1 MAKKP
6 TIFQRINSMFSGN
19 GAIVNN
25 YNVLRANPDDIIVKT
40 KDKDEYDTAVLQ
52 ARQQHLLARQW
63 KRAQYDITNRSLA
76 SLNEI
81 KLMYREAD
89 LMDLF
94 PEIGTALDIITEECN
109 YINDSGC
116 VINITSNSE
125 RVKAILQDLF
135 VNRLSVNTMLP
146 MICRC
151 MCKYGNDF
159 LLLNI
164 DDKNGITGWKELPVY
179 EIERYEN
186 GMENPYASA
195 YTQLSN
201 VNPYMQ
207 NSTKFVWVGTNEYIP
222 YQDWQI
228 AHFRLLYNS
237 IFLPYGCSFLQK
249 ARRHFRLLSMME
261 DSMLLYRLER
271 SVERRVFKINV
282 GAIDEQDVPAY
293 VQQIANEF
301 KRTPIIDPM
310 TGQIDLRKN
319 VLPVWKKTPI
329 PLLDGRTIT
338 IEELAKEYENGKI
351 NYVYSIQDNSL
362 QIVPGKVVW
371 CGKNY
376 TPTTM
381 VKITLD
387 DNSYMVM
394 APEHEIIMRDGTKKR
409 ADKVQEGESVM
420 PFYREYNP
428 NSLKRMERYEKI
440 YNPNSGKY
448 EYTHRLIAK
457 NIKKENEKYNTVHH
471 KDFNKY
477 NNCPDNLLWC
487 DFHEHHKMHSEVGKN
502 NWKDE
507 QKRQNTIKK
516 LSESTK
522 KRFQEHPMTQDVKNK
537 ISSSL
542 KKTFADPKYREFF
555 QKNGQYLVNY
565 NRSEEGRNKT
575 IECNKKRQS
584 YLAMQPYNHSE
595 LHKQHDEIR
604 RRNKI
609 DFWKNGNIE
618 QAKRRMT
625 VIFDDYMWNKIREAI
640 LHKIIYNRCSML
652 EYINTYLIEHLLE
665 INTNKRL
672 HKLGKISREVLETR
686 IHEIGF
692 NTITEYIDSI
702 KKNHKIKS
710 IEYINGDDVY
720 CMTVVGLNRE
730 EDRHNFALRTFTEND
745 EWNDSGCFVSNCN
758 TEDFFI
764 PVRSDDAPN
773 PIETLPAAQN
783 LNAIDDIKFIQN
795 KVFTALRVPK
805 SFLNFEEAQGDGK
818 NLSLLDVRFSKT
830 VNRIQQALIMELNKV
845 AIVHLILLGLTD
857 ELTNFT
863 ITMNNPSS
871 QAEMLEIENLAKKI
885 TTAKDAI
892 TDGGNGI
899 PLMSVTRA
907 WKTILKWSDKEIAD
921 NLEELRLENA
931 LAGELKKTFQI
942 IKRTGIFDPV
952 DNVYGEAGAE
962 YSDTPEEGADDGGVM
977 GGGGSSAGAAIGGGD
992 VDFGEEDMGGEEMDN
1007 GQEGEMDIENA
1018 ANEDGGGIEGGQPE
1032 QANENLGS
1040 RYMKKLLTE
1049 TLQKQKKI
1057 SLDLQRREKHY
1068 AELLKKKINE
1078 EKIEKE
1084 KKDNVERIPL
1094 LNKNFL
1100 INEEL
1105 DSLQKQLN
1113 EFTKKKD

>member
-25 YNVLRANPDDIIVKT
+25 YNVQRANPDDIIVKT
-40 KDKDEYDTAVLQ
+40 KDKDEYDTAALQ

-116 VINITSNSE
+116 VVNITSNSE

-135 VNRLSVNTMLP
+135 VNRLSVDTMLP

-164 DDKNGITGWKELPVY
+164 DDKNGVTGWKELPVY

-261 DSMLLYRLER
+261 DSMLVYRLER

-301 KRTPIIDPM
+301 KRTPIIDPL

-319 VLPVWKKTPI
+319 I
-329 PLLDGRTIT
+329 
-338 IEELAKEYENGKI
+338 LA
-351 NYVYSIQDNSL
+351 
-362 QIVPGKVVW
+362 
-371 CGKNY
+371 
-376 TPTTM
+376 
-381 VKITLD
+381 
-387 DNSYMVM
+387 
-394 APEHEIIMRDGTKKR
+394 
-409 ADKVQEGESVM
+409 
-420 PFYREYNP
+420 
-428 NSLKRMERYEKI
+428 
-440 YNPNSGKY
+440 
-448 EYTHRLIAK
+448 
-457 NIKKENEKYNTVHH
+457 
-471 KDFNKY
+471 
-477 NNCPDNLLWC
+477 
-487 DFHEHHKMHSEVGKN
+487 
-502 NWKDE
+502 
-507 QKRQNTIKK
+507 
-516 LSESTK
+516 
-522 KRFQEHPMTQDVKNK
+522 
-537 ISSSL
+537 
-542 KKTFADPKYREFF
+542 
-555 QKNGQYLVNY
+555 
-565 NRSEEGRNKT
+565 
-575 IECNKKRQS
+575 
-584 YLAMQPYNHSE
+584 
-595 LHKQHDEIR
+595 
-604 RRNKI
+604 
-609 DFWKNGNIE
+609 
-618 QAKRRMT
+618 
-625 VIFDDYMWNKIREAI
+625 
-640 LHKIIYNRCSML
+640 
-652 EYINTYLIEHLLE
+652 
-665 INTNKRL
+665 
-672 HKLGKISREVLETR
+672 
-686 IHEIGF
+686 
-692 NTITEYIDSI
+692 
-702 KKNHKIKS
+702 
-710 IEYINGDDVY
+710 
-720 CMTVVGLNRE
+720 
-730 EDRHNFALRTFTEND
+730 
-745 EWNDSGCFVSNCN
+745 N

-962 YSDTPEEGADDGGVM
+962 YSDTPEEGADDGSVM

-992 VDFGEEDMGGEEMDN
+992 VDFDDEDMGSEEMGN

-1018 ANEDGGGIEGGQPE
+1018 ANEDNGGIEGGQPE

-1040 RYMKKLLTE
+1040 RYMKKLLAE

-1078 EKIEKE
+1078 ERIEKE

>member
-25 YNVLRANPDDIIVKT
+25 YNVQRANPDDIIVKT
-40 KDKDEYDTAVLQ
+40 KDKDEYDKAALQ

-81 KLMYREAD
+81 KLCYREAD

-94 PEIGTALDIITEECN
+94 PEIGTALDIVTEECN
-109 YINDSGC
+109 YIGDSGC
-116 VINITSNSE
+116 VINITSGSE

-135 VNRLSVNTMLP
+135 VNRLSINVMLP

-164 DDKNGITGWKELPVY
+164 DDKNGVTGWKELPVY

-261 DSMLLYRLER
+261 DSMLVYRLER

-301 KRTPIIDPM
+301 KRTPIIDPL

-319 VLPVWKKTPI
+319 I
-329 PLLDGRTIT
+329 
-338 IEELAKEYENGKI
+338 LA
-351 NYVYSIQDNSL
+351 
-362 QIVPGKVVW
+362 
-371 CGKNY
+371 
-376 TPTTM
+376 
-381 VKITLD
+381 
-387 DNSYMVM
+387 
-394 APEHEIIMRDGTKKR
+394 
-409 ADKVQEGESVM
+409 
-420 PFYREYNP
+420 
-428 NSLKRMERYEKI
+428 
-440 YNPNSGKY
+440 
-448 EYTHRLIAK
+448 
-457 NIKKENEKYNTVHH
+457 
-471 KDFNKY
+471 
-477 NNCPDNLLWC
+477 
-487 DFHEHHKMHSEVGKN
+487 
-502 NWKDE
+502 
-507 QKRQNTIKK
+507 
-516 LSESTK
+516 
-522 KRFQEHPMTQDVKNK
+522 
-537 ISSSL
+537 
-542 KKTFADPKYREFF
+542 
-555 QKNGQYLVNY
+555 
-565 NRSEEGRNKT
+565 
-575 IECNKKRQS
+575 
-584 YLAMQPYNHSE
+584 
-595 LHKQHDEIR
+595 
-604 RRNKI
+604 
-609 DFWKNGNIE
+609 
-618 QAKRRMT
+618 
-625 VIFDDYMWNKIREAI
+625 
-640 LHKIIYNRCSML
+640 
-652 EYINTYLIEHLLE
+652 
-665 INTNKRL
+665 
-672 HKLGKISREVLETR
+672 
-686 IHEIGF
+686 
-692 NTITEYIDSI
+692 
-702 KKNHKIKS
+702 
-710 IEYINGDDVY
+710 
-720 CMTVVGLNRE
+720 
-730 EDRHNFALRTFTEND
+730 
-745 EWNDSGCFVSNCN
+745 N

-962 YSDTPEEGADDGGVM
+962 YSDTPEEGADDGSVM
-977 GGGGSSAGAAIGGGD
+977 GGGSSSAGAAIGGGD
-992 VDFGEEDMGGEEMDN
+992 VDFGEEDMGGEEIDN

-1018 ANEDGGGIEGGQPE
+1018 ANEDNGDIEGGQPE

-1049 TLQKQKKI
+1049 TLRKQKKI
-1057 SLDLQRREKHY
+1057 SLDLQKREKHY

-1078 EKIEKE
+1078 ERIEKE

>member
-1 MAKKP
+1 
-6 TIFQRINSMFSGN
+6 
-19 GAIVNN
+19 
-25 YNVLRANPDDIIVKT
+25 
-40 KDKDEYDTAVLQ
+40 
-52 ARQQHLLARQW
+52 
-63 KRAQYDITNRSLA
+63 
-76 SLNEI
+76 
-81 KLMYREAD
+81 
-89 LMDLF
+89 
-94 PEIGTALDIITEECN
+94 
-109 YINDSGC
+109 
-116 VINITSNSE
+116 
-125 RVKAILQDLF
+125 
-135 VNRLSVNTMLP
+135 
-146 MICRC
+146 
-151 MCKYGNDF
+151 
-159 LLLNI
+159 
-164 DDKNGITGWKELPVY
+164 
-179 EIERYEN
+179 
-186 GMENPYASA
+186 
-195 YTQLSN
+195 
-201 VNPYMQ
+201 
-207 NSTKFVWVGTNEYIP
+207 
-222 YQDWQI
+222 
-228 AHFRLLYNS
+228 
-237 IFLPYGCSFLQK
+237 
-249 ARRHFRLLSMME
+249 
-261 DSMLLYRLER
+261 
-271 SVERRVFKINV
+271 
-282 GAIDEQDVPAY
+282 
-293 VQQIANEF
+293 
-301 KRTPIIDPM
+301 
-310 TGQIDLRKN
+310 
-319 VLPVWKKTPI
+319 
-329 PLLDGRTIT
+329 
-338 IEELAKEYENGKI
+338 
-351 NYVYSIQDNSL
+351 
-362 QIVPGKVVW
+362 
-371 CGKNY
+371 
-376 TPTTM
+376 
-381 VKITLD
+381 
-387 DNSYMVM
+387 
-394 APEHEIIMRDGTKKR
+394 
-409 ADKVQEGESVM
+409 
-420 PFYREYNP
+420 
-428 NSLKRMERYEKI
+428 
-440 YNPNSGKY
+440 
-448 EYTHRLIAK
+448 
-457 NIKKENEKYNTVHH
+457 
-471 KDFNKY
+471 
-477 NNCPDNLLWC
+477 
-487 DFHEHHKMHSEVGKN
+487 MHSEVGKN

-565 NRSEEGRNKT
+565 NRSEEGRIKT

-962 YSDTPEEGADDGGVM
+962 YSDTPEEGADDGSVI
-977 GGGGSSAGAAIGGGD
+977 GGGSSSTGAIGGGD
-992 VDFGEEDMGGEEMDN
+992 VDFGEEDMGGEEIDN

-1018 ANEDGGGIEGGQPE
+1018 ANEDNGSIEGGQPE

-1049 TLQKQKKI
+1049 TLRKQKKI
-1057 SLDLQRREKHY
+1057 SLDLQKREKHY

-1078 EKIEKE
+1078 ERIEKE

>member
-25 YNVLRANPDDIIVKT
+25 YNVQRANPDDIIVKT
-40 KDKDEYDTAVLQ
+40 KDKDEYDKAALQ

-81 KLMYREAD
+81 KLCYREAD

-94 PEIGTALDIITEECN
+94 PEIGTALDIVTEECN
-109 YINDSGC
+109 YIGDSGC
-116 VINITSNSE
+116 VINITSGSE

-135 VNRLSVNTMLP
+135 VNRLSINVMLP

-164 DDKNGITGWKELPVY
+164 DDKNGVTGWKELPVY

-261 DSMLLYRLER
+261 DSMLVYRLER

-301 KRTPIIDPM
+301 KRTPIIDPL

-319 VLPVWKKTPI
+319 I
-329 PLLDGRTIT
+329 
-338 IEELAKEYENGKI
+338 LA
-351 NYVYSIQDNSL
+351 
-362 QIVPGKVVW
+362 
-371 CGKNY
+371 
-376 TPTTM
+376 
-381 VKITLD
+381 
-387 DNSYMVM
+387 
-394 APEHEIIMRDGTKKR
+394 
-409 ADKVQEGESVM
+409 
-420 PFYREYNP
+420 
-428 NSLKRMERYEKI
+428 
-440 YNPNSGKY
+440 
-448 EYTHRLIAK
+448 
-457 NIKKENEKYNTVHH
+457 
-471 KDFNKY
+471 
-477 NNCPDNLLWC
+477 
-487 DFHEHHKMHSEVGKN
+487 
-502 NWKDE
+502 
-507 QKRQNTIKK
+507 
-516 LSESTK
+516 
-522 KRFQEHPMTQDVKNK
+522 
-537 ISSSL
+537 
-542 KKTFADPKYREFF
+542 
-555 QKNGQYLVNY
+555 
-565 NRSEEGRNKT
+565 
-575 IECNKKRQS
+575 
-584 YLAMQPYNHSE
+584 
-595 LHKQHDEIR
+595 
-604 RRNKI
+604 
-609 DFWKNGNIE
+609 
-618 QAKRRMT
+618 
-625 VIFDDYMWNKIREAI
+625 
-640 LHKIIYNRCSML
+640 
-652 EYINTYLIEHLLE
+652 
-665 INTNKRL
+665 
-672 HKLGKISREVLETR
+672 
-686 IHEIGF
+686 
-692 NTITEYIDSI
+692 
-702 KKNHKIKS
+702 
-710 IEYINGDDVY
+710 
-720 CMTVVGLNRE
+720 
-730 EDRHNFALRTFTEND
+730 
-745 EWNDSGCFVSNCN
+745 N

-871 QAEMLEIENLAKKI
+871 QAEMLEIENIAKKI

-962 YSDTPEEGADDGGVM
+962 YSDTPEEGADDGSVI
-977 GGGGSSAGAAIGGGD
+977 GGGSSSTGAIGGGD
-992 VDFGEEDMGGEEMDN
+992 VDFGEEDMGGEEIDN

-1018 ANEDGGGIEGGQPE
+1018 ANEDNGSIEGGQPE

-1049 TLQKQKKI
+1049 TLRKQKKI
-1057 SLDLQRREKHY
+1057 SLDLQKREKHY

-1078 EKIEKE
+1078 ERIEKE

>member
-25 YNVLRANPDDIIVKT
+25 YNVQRANPDDIIVKT
-40 KDKDEYDTAVLQ
+40 KDKDEYDKAALQ

-94 PEIGTALDIITEECN
+94 PEIGTALDIVTEECN
-109 YINDSGC
+109 YIGDSGC
-116 VINITSNSE
+116 VINITSGSE

-135 VNRLSVNTMLP
+135 VNRLSINVMLP

-164 DDKNGITGWKELPVY
+164 DDKNGVTGWKELPVY

-261 DSMLLYRLER
+261 DSMLVYRLER

-301 KRTPIIDPM
+301 KRTPIIDPL

-319 VLPVWKKTPI
+319 I
-329 PLLDGRTIT
+329 
-338 IEELAKEYENGKI
+338 LA
-351 NYVYSIQDNSL
+351 
-362 QIVPGKVVW
+362 
-371 CGKNY
+371 
-376 TPTTM
+376 
-381 VKITLD
+381 
-387 DNSYMVM
+387 
-394 APEHEIIMRDGTKKR
+394 
-409 ADKVQEGESVM
+409 
-420 PFYREYNP
+420 
-428 NSLKRMERYEKI
+428 
-440 YNPNSGKY
+440 
-448 EYTHRLIAK
+448 
-457 NIKKENEKYNTVHH
+457 
-471 KDFNKY
+471 
-477 NNCPDNLLWC
+477 
-487 DFHEHHKMHSEVGKN
+487 
-502 NWKDE
+502 
-507 QKRQNTIKK
+507 
-516 LSESTK
+516 
-522 KRFQEHPMTQDVKNK
+522 
-537 ISSSL
+537 
-542 KKTFADPKYREFF
+542 
-555 QKNGQYLVNY
+555 
-565 NRSEEGRNKT
+565 
-575 IECNKKRQS
+575 
-584 YLAMQPYNHSE
+584 
-595 LHKQHDEIR
+595 
-604 RRNKI
+604 
-609 DFWKNGNIE
+609 
-618 QAKRRMT
+618 
-625 VIFDDYMWNKIREAI
+625 
-640 LHKIIYNRCSML
+640 
-652 EYINTYLIEHLLE
+652 
-665 INTNKRL
+665 
-672 HKLGKISREVLETR
+672 
-686 IHEIGF
+686 
-692 NTITEYIDSI
+692 
-702 KKNHKIKS
+702 
-710 IEYINGDDVY
+710 
-720 CMTVVGLNRE
+720 
-730 EDRHNFALRTFTEND
+730 
-745 EWNDSGCFVSNCN
+745 N

-962 YSDTPEEGADDGGVM
+962 YSDTPEEGADDGSVM
-977 GGGGSSAGAAIGGGD
+977 GGGSSSAGAAIGGGD
-992 VDFGEEDMGGEEMDN
+992 VDFGEEDMGGEEIDN

-1018 ANEDGGGIEGGQPE
+1018 ANEDNGSIEGGQPE

-1049 TLQKQKKI
+1049 TLRKQKKI
-1057 SLDLQRREKHY
+1057 SLDLQKREKHY

-1078 EKIEKE
+1078 ERIEKE

>member
-25 YNVLRANPDDIIVKT
+25 YNVQKTNPDDIIVKT
-40 KDKDEYDTAVLQ
+40 KDKDEYDMAALQ

-81 KLMYREAD
+81 KLCYREAD

-94 PEIGTALDIITEECN
+94 PEIGTALDIVTEECN
-109 YINDSGC
+109 YIGDSGC
-116 VINITSNSE
+116 VINITSGSE

-135 VNRLSVNTMLP
+135 VNRLSINVMLP

-164 DDKNGITGWKELPVY
+164 DDKNGVTGWKELPVY

-261 DSMLLYRLER
+261 DSMLVYRLER

-301 KRTPIIDPM
+301 KRTPIIDPL

-319 VLPVWKKTPI
+319 I
-329 PLLDGRTIT
+329 
-338 IEELAKEYENGKI
+338 LA
-351 NYVYSIQDNSL
+351 
-362 QIVPGKVVW
+362 
-371 CGKNY
+371 
-376 TPTTM
+376 
-381 VKITLD
+381 
-387 DNSYMVM
+387 
-394 APEHEIIMRDGTKKR
+394 
-409 ADKVQEGESVM
+409 
-420 PFYREYNP
+420 
-428 NSLKRMERYEKI
+428 
-440 YNPNSGKY
+440 
-448 EYTHRLIAK
+448 
-457 NIKKENEKYNTVHH
+457 
-471 KDFNKY
+471 
-477 NNCPDNLLWC
+477 
-487 DFHEHHKMHSEVGKN
+487 
-502 NWKDE
+502 
-507 QKRQNTIKK
+507 
-516 LSESTK
+516 
-522 KRFQEHPMTQDVKNK
+522 
-537 ISSSL
+537 
-542 KKTFADPKYREFF
+542 
-555 QKNGQYLVNY
+555 
-565 NRSEEGRNKT
+565 
-575 IECNKKRQS
+575 
-584 YLAMQPYNHSE
+584 
-595 LHKQHDEIR
+595 
-604 RRNKI
+604 
-609 DFWKNGNIE
+609 
-618 QAKRRMT
+618 
-625 VIFDDYMWNKIREAI
+625 
-640 LHKIIYNRCSML
+640 
-652 EYINTYLIEHLLE
+652 
-665 INTNKRL
+665 
-672 HKLGKISREVLETR
+672 
-686 IHEIGF
+686 
-692 NTITEYIDSI
+692 
-702 KKNHKIKS
+702 
-710 IEYINGDDVY
+710 
-720 CMTVVGLNRE
+720 
-730 EDRHNFALRTFTEND
+730 
-745 EWNDSGCFVSNCN
+745 N

-942 IKRTGIFDPV
+942 IKRTGIFDQV

-962 YSDTPEEGADDGGVM
+962 YSDTPEEGTDDGSVM

-1018 ANEDGGGIEGGQPE
+1018 ANEDNGGIEGGQPE

-1049 TLQKQKKI
+1049 TLRKQKKI
-1057 SLDLQRREKHY
+1057 SLDLQKREKHY

-1078 EKIEKE
+1078 ERIEKE
-1084 KKDNVERIPL
+1084 KKDNIERIPL

>member
-25 YNVLRANPDDIIVKT
+25 YNVQKTNPDDIIVKT
-40 KDKDEYDTAVLQ
+40 KDKDEYDMAALQ

-81 KLMYREAD
+81 KLCYREAD

-94 PEIGTALDIITEECN
+94 PEIGTALDIVTEECN
-109 YINDSGC
+109 YIGDSGC
-116 VINITSNSE
+116 VINITSGSE

-135 VNRLSVNTMLP
+135 VNRLSINVMLP

-164 DDKNGITGWKELPVY
+164 DDKNGVTGWKELPVY

-261 DSMLLYRLER
+261 DSMLVYRLER

-301 KRTPIIDPM
+301 KRTPIIDPL

-319 VLPVWKKTPI
+319 I
-329 PLLDGRTIT
+329 
-338 IEELAKEYENGKI
+338 LA
-351 NYVYSIQDNSL
+351 
-362 QIVPGKVVW
+362 
-371 CGKNY
+371 
-376 TPTTM
+376 
-381 VKITLD
+381 
-387 DNSYMVM
+387 
-394 APEHEIIMRDGTKKR
+394 
-409 ADKVQEGESVM
+409 
-420 PFYREYNP
+420 
-428 NSLKRMERYEKI
+428 
-440 YNPNSGKY
+440 
-448 EYTHRLIAK
+448 
-457 NIKKENEKYNTVHH
+457 
-471 KDFNKY
+471 
-477 NNCPDNLLWC
+477 
-487 DFHEHHKMHSEVGKN
+487 
-502 NWKDE
+502 
-507 QKRQNTIKK
+507 
-516 LSESTK
+516 
-522 KRFQEHPMTQDVKNK
+522 
-537 ISSSL
+537 
-542 KKTFADPKYREFF
+542 
-555 QKNGQYLVNY
+555 
-565 NRSEEGRNKT
+565 
-575 IECNKKRQS
+575 
-584 YLAMQPYNHSE
+584 
-595 LHKQHDEIR
+595 
-604 RRNKI
+604 
-609 DFWKNGNIE
+609 
-618 QAKRRMT
+618 
-625 VIFDDYMWNKIREAI
+625 
-640 LHKIIYNRCSML
+640 
-652 EYINTYLIEHLLE
+652 
-665 INTNKRL
+665 
-672 HKLGKISREVLETR
+672 
-686 IHEIGF
+686 
-692 NTITEYIDSI
+692 
-702 KKNHKIKS
+702 
-710 IEYINGDDVY
+710 
-720 CMTVVGLNRE
+720 
-730 EDRHNFALRTFTEND
+730 
-745 EWNDSGCFVSNCN
+745 N

-962 YSDTPEEGADDGGVM
+962 YSDTPEEGADDGSVM

-992 VDFGEEDMGGEEMDN
+992 VDFGEEDIGGEEMDN

-1018 ANEDGGGIEGGQPE
+1018 ADEDNGGMEGEQPE

-1049 TLQKQKKI
+1049 ALQKQKKI

-1078 EKIEKE
+1078 ERIEKE
-1084 KKDNVERIPL
+1084 KKENVEIIPL

>member
-25 YNVLRANPDDIIVKT
+25 YNVQRANPDDIIVKT
-40 KDKDEYDTAVLQ
+40 KDKDEYDKAALQ

-81 KLMYREAD
+81 KLCYREAD

-94 PEIGTALDIITEECN
+94 PEIGTALDIVTEECN
-109 YINDSGC
+109 YIGDSGC
-116 VINITSNSE
+116 VINITSGSE

-135 VNRLSVNTMLP
+135 VNRLSINVMLP

-164 DDKNGITGWKELPVY
+164 DDKNGVTGWKELPVY

-261 DSMLLYRLER
+261 DSMLVYRLER

-301 KRTPIIDPM
+301 KRTPIIDPL

-319 VLPVWKKTPI
+319 I
-329 PLLDGRTIT
+329 
-338 IEELAKEYENGKI
+338 LA
-351 NYVYSIQDNSL
+351 
-362 QIVPGKVVW
+362 
-371 CGKNY
+371 
-376 TPTTM
+376 
-381 VKITLD
+381 
-387 DNSYMVM
+387 
-394 APEHEIIMRDGTKKR
+394 
-409 ADKVQEGESVM
+409 
-420 PFYREYNP
+420 
-428 NSLKRMERYEKI
+428 
-440 YNPNSGKY
+440 
-448 EYTHRLIAK
+448 
-457 NIKKENEKYNTVHH
+457 
-471 KDFNKY
+471 
-477 NNCPDNLLWC
+477 
-487 DFHEHHKMHSEVGKN
+487 
-502 NWKDE
+502 
-507 QKRQNTIKK
+507 
-516 LSESTK
+516 
-522 KRFQEHPMTQDVKNK
+522 
-537 ISSSL
+537 
-542 KKTFADPKYREFF
+542 
-555 QKNGQYLVNY
+555 
-565 NRSEEGRNKT
+565 
-575 IECNKKRQS
+575 
-584 YLAMQPYNHSE
+584 
-595 LHKQHDEIR
+595 
-604 RRNKI
+604 
-609 DFWKNGNIE
+609 
-618 QAKRRMT
+618 
-625 VIFDDYMWNKIREAI
+625 
-640 LHKIIYNRCSML
+640 
-652 EYINTYLIEHLLE
+652 
-665 INTNKRL
+665 
-672 HKLGKISREVLETR
+672 
-686 IHEIGF
+686 
-692 NTITEYIDSI
+692 
-702 KKNHKIKS
+702 
-710 IEYINGDDVY
+710 
-720 CMTVVGLNRE
+720 
-730 EDRHNFALRTFTEND
+730 
-745 EWNDSGCFVSNCN
+745 N

-962 YSDTPEEGADDGGVM
+962 YSDTPEEGADDGSVM
-977 GGGGSSAGAAIGGGD
+977 GGGSSSAGAAIGGGD
-992 VDFGEEDMGGEEMDN
+992 VDFGEEDIGGEEMDN

-1018 ANEDGGGIEGGQPE
+1018 ANEDNGGVEGQQPE

-1049 TLQKQKKI
+1049 TLRKQKKI

-1068 AELLKKKINE
+1068 TELLKKKINE
-1078 EKIEKE
+1078 ERIEKE

>member
-25 YNVLRANPDDIIVKT
+25 YNVQRANPDDIIVKT
-40 KDKDEYDTAVLQ
+40 KDKDEYDTAALQ

-81 KLMYREAD
+81 KLCYREAD

-94 PEIGTALDIITEECN
+94 PEIGTALDIVTEECN
-109 YINDSGC
+109 YIGDSGC
-116 VINITSNSE
+116 VINITSGSE

-135 VNRLSVNTMLP
+135 VNRLSINVMLP

-164 DDKNGITGWKELPVY
+164 DDKNGVTGWKELPVY

-261 DSMLLYRLER
+261 DSMLVYRLER

-301 KRTPIIDPM
+301 KRTPIIDPL

-319 VLPVWKKTPI
+319 I
-329 PLLDGRTIT
+329 
-338 IEELAKEYENGKI
+338 LA
-351 NYVYSIQDNSL
+351 
-362 QIVPGKVVW
+362 
-371 CGKNY
+371 
-376 TPTTM
+376 
-381 VKITLD
+381 
-387 DNSYMVM
+387 
-394 APEHEIIMRDGTKKR
+394 
-409 ADKVQEGESVM
+409 
-420 PFYREYNP
+420 
-428 NSLKRMERYEKI
+428 
-440 YNPNSGKY
+440 
-448 EYTHRLIAK
+448 
-457 NIKKENEKYNTVHH
+457 
-471 KDFNKY
+471 
-477 NNCPDNLLWC
+477 
-487 DFHEHHKMHSEVGKN
+487 
-502 NWKDE
+502 
-507 QKRQNTIKK
+507 
-516 LSESTK
+516 
-522 KRFQEHPMTQDVKNK
+522 
-537 ISSSL
+537 
-542 KKTFADPKYREFF
+542 
-555 QKNGQYLVNY
+555 
-565 NRSEEGRNKT
+565 
-575 IECNKKRQS
+575 
-584 YLAMQPYNHSE
+584 
-595 LHKQHDEIR
+595 
-604 RRNKI
+604 
-609 DFWKNGNIE
+609 
-618 QAKRRMT
+618 
-625 VIFDDYMWNKIREAI
+625 
-640 LHKIIYNRCSML
+640 
-652 EYINTYLIEHLLE
+652 
-665 INTNKRL
+665 
-672 HKLGKISREVLETR
+672 
-686 IHEIGF
+686 
-692 NTITEYIDSI
+692 
-702 KKNHKIKS
+702 
-710 IEYINGDDVY
+710 
-720 CMTVVGLNRE
+720 
-730 EDRHNFALRTFTEND
+730 
-745 EWNDSGCFVSNCN
+745 N

-962 YSDTPEEGADDGGVM
+962 YSDTPEEGADDGSVM
-977 GGGGSSAGAAIGGGD
+977 GGGSSSAGAAIGSGD
-992 VDFGEEDMGGEEMDN
+992 VDFGEEDMGGEEIDN

-1018 ANEDGGGIEGGQPE
+1018 ANEDNGGIEGGQPE

-1049 TLQKQKKI
+1049 TLRKQKKI

-1068 AELLKKKINE
+1068 TELLKKKINE
-1078 EKIEKE
+1078 ERIEKE

>member
-25 YNVLRANPDDIIVKT
+25 YNVQRANPDDIIVKT
-40 KDKDEYDTAVLQ
+40 KDKDEYDTAALQ

-94 PEIGTALDIITEECN
+94 PEIGTALDIVTEECN
-109 YINDSGC
+109 YIGDSGC
-116 VINITSNSE
+116 VINITSGSE

-135 VNRLSVNTMLP
+135 VNRLSINVMLP

-164 DDKNGITGWKELPVY
+164 DDKNGVTGWKELPVY

-261 DSMLLYRLER
+261 DSMLVYRLER

-319 VLPVWKKTPI
+319 I
-329 PLLDGRTIT
+329 
-338 IEELAKEYENGKI
+338 LA
-351 NYVYSIQDNSL
+351 
-362 QIVPGKVVW
+362 
-371 CGKNY
+371 
-376 TPTTM
+376 
-381 VKITLD
+381 
-387 DNSYMVM
+387 
-394 APEHEIIMRDGTKKR
+394 
-409 ADKVQEGESVM
+409 
-420 PFYREYNP
+420 
-428 NSLKRMERYEKI
+428 
-440 YNPNSGKY
+440 
-448 EYTHRLIAK
+448 
-457 NIKKENEKYNTVHH
+457 
-471 KDFNKY
+471 
-477 NNCPDNLLWC
+477 
-487 DFHEHHKMHSEVGKN
+487 
-502 NWKDE
+502 
-507 QKRQNTIKK
+507 
-516 LSESTK
+516 
-522 KRFQEHPMTQDVKNK
+522 
-537 ISSSL
+537 
-542 KKTFADPKYREFF
+542 
-555 QKNGQYLVNY
+555 
-565 NRSEEGRNKT
+565 
-575 IECNKKRQS
+575 
-584 YLAMQPYNHSE
+584 
-595 LHKQHDEIR
+595 
-604 RRNKI
+604 
-609 DFWKNGNIE
+609 
-618 QAKRRMT
+618 
-625 VIFDDYMWNKIREAI
+625 
-640 LHKIIYNRCSML
+640 
-652 EYINTYLIEHLLE
+652 
-665 INTNKRL
+665 
-672 HKLGKISREVLETR
+672 
-686 IHEIGF
+686 
-692 NTITEYIDSI
+692 
-702 KKNHKIKS
+702 
-710 IEYINGDDVY
+710 
-720 CMTVVGLNRE
+720 
-730 EDRHNFALRTFTEND
+730 
-745 EWNDSGCFVSNCN
+745 N

-962 YSDTPEEGADDGGVM
+962 YSDTPEEGADDGSVM
-977 GGGGSSAGAAIGGGD
+977 GGGSSSAGAAIGGGD
-992 VDFGEEDMGGEEMDN
+992 VDFGEEDMGGEEIDN

-1018 ANEDGGGIEGGQPE
+1018 ANEDNGGIEGGQPE

-1049 TLQKQKKI
+1049 TLRKQKKI
-1057 SLDLQRREKHY
+1057 SLDLQKREKHY

-1078 EKIEKE
+1078 ERIEKE
-1084 KKDNVERIPL
+1084 KKDNIERIPL

>member
-19 GAIVNN
+19 GAIANN
-25 YNVLRANPDDIIVKT
+25 YNVQRANPDDIIVKT
-40 KDKDEYDTAVLQ
+40 KDKDEYDTAALQ

-94 PEIGTALDIITEECN
+94 PEIGTALDIVTEECN
-109 YINDSGC
+109 YIGDSGC
-116 VINITSNSE
+116 VINITSGSE

-135 VNRLSVNTMLP
+135 VNRLSINVMLP

-164 DDKNGITGWKELPVY
+164 DDKNGVTGWKELPVY

-261 DSMLLYRLER
+261 DSMLVYRLER

-319 VLPVWKKTPI
+319 I
-329 PLLDGRTIT
+329 
-338 IEELAKEYENGKI
+338 LA
-351 NYVYSIQDNSL
+351 
-362 QIVPGKVVW
+362 
-371 CGKNY
+371 
-376 TPTTM
+376 
-381 VKITLD
+381 
-387 DNSYMVM
+387 
-394 APEHEIIMRDGTKKR
+394 
-409 ADKVQEGESVM
+409 
-420 PFYREYNP
+420 
-428 NSLKRMERYEKI
+428 
-440 YNPNSGKY
+440 
-448 EYTHRLIAK
+448 
-457 NIKKENEKYNTVHH
+457 
-471 KDFNKY
+471 
-477 NNCPDNLLWC
+477 
-487 DFHEHHKMHSEVGKN
+487 
-502 NWKDE
+502 
-507 QKRQNTIKK
+507 
-516 LSESTK
+516 
-522 KRFQEHPMTQDVKNK
+522 
-537 ISSSL
+537 
-542 KKTFADPKYREFF
+542 
-555 QKNGQYLVNY
+555 
-565 NRSEEGRNKT
+565 
-575 IECNKKRQS
+575 
-584 YLAMQPYNHSE
+584 
-595 LHKQHDEIR
+595 
-604 RRNKI
+604 
-609 DFWKNGNIE
+609 
-618 QAKRRMT
+618 
-625 VIFDDYMWNKIREAI
+625 
-640 LHKIIYNRCSML
+640 
-652 EYINTYLIEHLLE
+652 
-665 INTNKRL
+665 
-672 HKLGKISREVLETR
+672 
-686 IHEIGF
+686 
-692 NTITEYIDSI
+692 
-702 KKNHKIKS
+702 
-710 IEYINGDDVY
+710 
-720 CMTVVGLNRE
+720 
-730 EDRHNFALRTFTEND
+730 
-745 EWNDSGCFVSNCN
+745 N

-764 PVRSDDAPN
+764 PVRSADDPN

-818 NLSLLDVRFSKT
+818 NLSLMDVRFSKT

-863 ITMNNPSS
+863 ITMNNSSS

-1007 GQEGEMDIENA
+1007 GQEGEMNIENA
-1018 ANEDGGGIEGGQPE
+1018 ANEDNGGIEGGQPE

-1049 TLQKQKKI
+1049 TLRKQKKI

-1068 AELLKKKINE
+1068 TELLKKKINE
-1078 EKIEKE
+1078 ERIEKE
-1084 KKDNVERIPL
+1084 KKGNVERIPL

-1105 DSLQKQLN
+1105 DTLQKQLN

>member
-25 YNVLRANPDDIIVKT
+25 YNVQKTNPDDIIVET
-40 KDKDEYDTAVLQ
+40 KDKDEYDMAALQ

-81 KLMYREAD
+81 KLCYREAD

-94 PEIGTALDIITEECN
+94 PEIGTALDIVTEECN
-109 YINDSGC
+109 YIGDSGC
-116 VINITSNSE
+116 VINITSGSE

-135 VNRLSVNTMLP
+135 VNRLSINVMLP

-164 DDKNGITGWKELPVY
+164 DDKNGVTGWKELPVY

-261 DSMLLYRLER
+261 DSMLVYRLER

-301 KRTPIIDPM
+301 KRTPIIDPL

-319 VLPVWKKTPI
+319 I
-329 PLLDGRTIT
+329 
-338 IEELAKEYENGKI
+338 LA
-351 NYVYSIQDNSL
+351 
-362 QIVPGKVVW
+362 
-371 CGKNY
+371 
-376 TPTTM
+376 
-381 VKITLD
+381 
-387 DNSYMVM
+387 
-394 APEHEIIMRDGTKKR
+394 
-409 ADKVQEGESVM
+409 
-420 PFYREYNP
+420 
-428 NSLKRMERYEKI
+428 
-440 YNPNSGKY
+440 
-448 EYTHRLIAK
+448 
-457 NIKKENEKYNTVHH
+457 
-471 KDFNKY
+471 
-477 NNCPDNLLWC
+477 
-487 DFHEHHKMHSEVGKN
+487 
-502 NWKDE
+502 
-507 QKRQNTIKK
+507 
-516 LSESTK
+516 
-522 KRFQEHPMTQDVKNK
+522 
-537 ISSSL
+537 
-542 KKTFADPKYREFF
+542 
-555 QKNGQYLVNY
+555 
-565 NRSEEGRNKT
+565 
-575 IECNKKRQS
+575 
-584 YLAMQPYNHSE
+584 
-595 LHKQHDEIR
+595 
-604 RRNKI
+604 
-609 DFWKNGNIE
+609 
-618 QAKRRMT
+618 
-625 VIFDDYMWNKIREAI
+625 
-640 LHKIIYNRCSML
+640 
-652 EYINTYLIEHLLE
+652 
-665 INTNKRL
+665 
-672 HKLGKISREVLETR
+672 
-686 IHEIGF
+686 
-692 NTITEYIDSI
+692 
-702 KKNHKIKS
+702 
-710 IEYINGDDVY
+710 
-720 CMTVVGLNRE
+720 
-730 EDRHNFALRTFTEND
+730 
-745 EWNDSGCFVSNCN
+745 N

-962 YSDTPEEGADDGGVM
+962 YSDTPEEGADDGSVM

-992 VDFGEEDMGGEEMDN
+992 VDFGEEDIGGEEMDN

-1018 ANEDGGGIEGGQPE
+1018 ANEDNGGIEGGQPE

-1049 TLQKQKKI
+1049 TLRKQKKI
-1057 SLDLQRREKHY
+1057 SLDLQKREKHY

-1078 EKIEKE
+1078 ERIEKE

>member
-25 YNVLRANPDDIIVKT
+25 YNVQRANPDDIIVKT
-40 KDKDEYDTAVLQ
+40 KDKDEYDKAALQ

-94 PEIGTALDIITEECN
+94 PEIGTALDIVTEECN
-109 YINDSGC
+109 YIGDSGC
-116 VINITSNSE
+116 VINITSGSE

-135 VNRLSVNTMLP
+135 VNRLSINVMLP

-164 DDKNGITGWKELPVY
+164 DDKNGVTGWKELPVY

-261 DSMLLYRLER
+261 DSMLVYRLER

-319 VLPVWKKTPI
+319 I
-329 PLLDGRTIT
+329 
-338 IEELAKEYENGKI
+338 LA
-351 NYVYSIQDNSL
+351 
-362 QIVPGKVVW
+362 
-371 CGKNY
+371 
-376 TPTTM
+376 
-381 VKITLD
+381 
-387 DNSYMVM
+387 
-394 APEHEIIMRDGTKKR
+394 
-409 ADKVQEGESVM
+409 
-420 PFYREYNP
+420 
-428 NSLKRMERYEKI
+428 
-440 YNPNSGKY
+440 
-448 EYTHRLIAK
+448 
-457 NIKKENEKYNTVHH
+457 
-471 KDFNKY
+471 
-477 NNCPDNLLWC
+477 
-487 DFHEHHKMHSEVGKN
+487 
-502 NWKDE
+502 
-507 QKRQNTIKK
+507 
-516 LSESTK
+516 
-522 KRFQEHPMTQDVKNK
+522 
-537 ISSSL
+537 
-542 KKTFADPKYREFF
+542 
-555 QKNGQYLVNY
+555 
-565 NRSEEGRNKT
+565 
-575 IECNKKRQS
+575 
-584 YLAMQPYNHSE
+584 
-595 LHKQHDEIR
+595 
-604 RRNKI
+604 
-609 DFWKNGNIE
+609 
-618 QAKRRMT
+618 
-625 VIFDDYMWNKIREAI
+625 
-640 LHKIIYNRCSML
+640 
-652 EYINTYLIEHLLE
+652 
-665 INTNKRL
+665 
-672 HKLGKISREVLETR
+672 
-686 IHEIGF
+686 
-692 NTITEYIDSI
+692 
-702 KKNHKIKS
+702 
-710 IEYINGDDVY
+710 
-720 CMTVVGLNRE
+720 
-730 EDRHNFALRTFTEND
+730 
-745 EWNDSGCFVSNCN
+745 N

-962 YSDTPEEGADDGGVM
+962 YSDTPEEGADDGSVM
-977 GGGGSSAGAAIGGGD
+977 GGGSSSAGAAIGGGD
-992 VDFGEEDMGGEEMDN
+992 VDFGEEDMGGEEIDN

-1018 ANEDGGGIEGGQPE
+1018 ANEDNGSIEGGQPE

-1049 TLQKQKKI
+1049 TLRKQKKI
-1057 SLDLQRREKHY
+1057 SLDLQKREKHY

-1078 EKIEKE
+1078 ERIEKE

>member
-19 GAIVNN
+19 GAIANN
-25 YNVLRANPDDIIVKT
+25 YNVQRANPDDIIVKT
-40 KDKDEYDTAVLQ
+40 KDKDEYDTAALQ

-94 PEIGTALDIITEECN
+94 PEIGTALDIVTEECN
-109 YINDSGC
+109 YIGDSGC
-116 VINITSNSE
+116 VINITSGSE

-135 VNRLSVNTMLP
+135 VNRLSINVMLP

-164 DDKNGITGWKELPVY
+164 DDKNGVTGWKELPVY

-261 DSMLLYRLER
+261 DSMLVYRLER

-319 VLPVWKKTPI
+319 I
-329 PLLDGRTIT
+329 
-338 IEELAKEYENGKI
+338 LA
-351 NYVYSIQDNSL
+351 
-362 QIVPGKVVW
+362 
-371 CGKNY
+371 
-376 TPTTM
+376 
-381 VKITLD
+381 
-387 DNSYMVM
+387 
-394 APEHEIIMRDGTKKR
+394 
-409 ADKVQEGESVM
+409 
-420 PFYREYNP
+420 
-428 NSLKRMERYEKI
+428 
-440 YNPNSGKY
+440 
-448 EYTHRLIAK
+448 
-457 NIKKENEKYNTVHH
+457 
-471 KDFNKY
+471 
-477 NNCPDNLLWC
+477 
-487 DFHEHHKMHSEVGKN
+487 
-502 NWKDE
+502 
-507 QKRQNTIKK
+507 
-516 LSESTK
+516 
-522 KRFQEHPMTQDVKNK
+522 
-537 ISSSL
+537 
-542 KKTFADPKYREFF
+542 
-555 QKNGQYLVNY
+555 
-565 NRSEEGRNKT
+565 
-575 IECNKKRQS
+575 
-584 YLAMQPYNHSE
+584 
-595 LHKQHDEIR
+595 
-604 RRNKI
+604 
-609 DFWKNGNIE
+609 
-618 QAKRRMT
+618 
-625 VIFDDYMWNKIREAI
+625 
-640 LHKIIYNRCSML
+640 
-652 EYINTYLIEHLLE
+652 
-665 INTNKRL
+665 
-672 HKLGKISREVLETR
+672 
-686 IHEIGF
+686 
-692 NTITEYIDSI
+692 
-702 KKNHKIKS
+702 
-710 IEYINGDDVY
+710 
-720 CMTVVGLNRE
+720 
-730 EDRHNFALRTFTEND
+730 
-745 EWNDSGCFVSNCN
+745 N

-764 PVRSDDAPN
+764 PVRSADDPN

-818 NLSLLDVRFSKT
+818 NLSLMDVRFSKT

-857 ELTNFT
+857 ELTNFA
-863 ITMNNPSS
+863 ITMNNSSS

-977 GGGGSSAGAAIGGGD
+977 GGGGGSAGAAIGGGD

-1007 GQEGEMDIENA
+1007 GQEGEMNIENA
-1018 ANEDGGGIEGGQPE
+1018 ANEDNGGIEGGQPE

-1049 TLQKQKKI
+1049 TLRKQKKI

-1078 EKIEKE
+1078 ERIEKE
-1084 KKDNVERIPL
+1084 KKGNVERIPL

-1105 DSLQKQLN
+1105 DTLQKQLN

>member
-25 YNVLRANPDDIIVKT
+25 YNVQRANPDDIIVKT
-40 KDKDEYDTAVLQ
+40 KDKDEYDKAALQ

-81 KLMYREAD
+81 KLCYREAD

-94 PEIGTALDIITEECN
+94 PEIGTALDIVTEECN
-109 YINDSGC
+109 YIGDSGC
-116 VINITSNSE
+116 VINITSGSE

-135 VNRLSVNTMLP
+135 VNRLSINVMLP

-164 DDKNGITGWKELPVY
+164 DDKNGVTGWKELPVY

-261 DSMLLYRLER
+261 DSMLVYRLER

-301 KRTPIIDPM
+301 KRTPIIDPL

-319 VLPVWKKTPI
+319 I
-329 PLLDGRTIT
+329 
-338 IEELAKEYENGKI
+338 LA
-351 NYVYSIQDNSL
+351 
-362 QIVPGKVVW
+362 
-371 CGKNY
+371 
-376 TPTTM
+376 
-381 VKITLD
+381 
-387 DNSYMVM
+387 
-394 APEHEIIMRDGTKKR
+394 
-409 ADKVQEGESVM
+409 
-420 PFYREYNP
+420 
-428 NSLKRMERYEKI
+428 
-440 YNPNSGKY
+440 
-448 EYTHRLIAK
+448 
-457 NIKKENEKYNTVHH
+457 
-471 KDFNKY
+471 
-477 NNCPDNLLWC
+477 
-487 DFHEHHKMHSEVGKN
+487 
-502 NWKDE
+502 
-507 QKRQNTIKK
+507 
-516 LSESTK
+516 
-522 KRFQEHPMTQDVKNK
+522 
-537 ISSSL
+537 
-542 KKTFADPKYREFF
+542 
-555 QKNGQYLVNY
+555 
-565 NRSEEGRNKT
+565 
-575 IECNKKRQS
+575 
-584 YLAMQPYNHSE
+584 
-595 LHKQHDEIR
+595 
-604 RRNKI
+604 
-609 DFWKNGNIE
+609 
-618 QAKRRMT
+618 
-625 VIFDDYMWNKIREAI
+625 
-640 LHKIIYNRCSML
+640 
-652 EYINTYLIEHLLE
+652 
-665 INTNKRL
+665 
-672 HKLGKISREVLETR
+672 
-686 IHEIGF
+686 
-692 NTITEYIDSI
+692 
-702 KKNHKIKS
+702 
-710 IEYINGDDVY
+710 
-720 CMTVVGLNRE
+720 
-730 EDRHNFALRTFTEND
+730 
-745 EWNDSGCFVSNCN
+745 N

-962 YSDTPEEGADDGGVM
+962 YSDTPEEGADDGSVM
-977 GGGGSSAGAAIGGGD
+977 GGGSSSAGAAIGGGD
-992 VDFGEEDMGGEEMDN
+992 VDFGEEDMGGEESDN

-1018 ANEDGGGIEGGQPE
+1018 ANEDNGSIEGGQPE

-1049 TLQKQKKI
+1049 TLRKQKKI
-1057 SLDLQRREKHY
+1057 SLDLQKREKHY

-1078 EKIEKE
+1078 ERIEKE

>member
-25 YNVLRANPDDIIVKT
+25 YNVQKTNPDDIIVKT
-40 KDKDEYDTAVLQ
+40 KDKDEYDMAALQ

-81 KLMYREAD
+81 KLCYREAD

-94 PEIGTALDIITEECN
+94 PEIGTALDIVTEECN
-109 YINDSGC
+109 YIGDSGC
-116 VINITSNSE
+116 VINITSGSE

-135 VNRLSVNTMLP
+135 VNRLSINVMLP

-164 DDKNGITGWKELPVY
+164 DDKNGVTGWKELPVY

-261 DSMLLYRLER
+261 DSMLVYRLER

-301 KRTPIIDPM
+301 KRTPIIDPL

-319 VLPVWKKTPI
+319 I
-329 PLLDGRTIT
+329 
-338 IEELAKEYENGKI
+338 LA
-351 NYVYSIQDNSL
+351 
-362 QIVPGKVVW
+362 
-371 CGKNY
+371 
-376 TPTTM
+376 
-381 VKITLD
+381 
-387 DNSYMVM
+387 
-394 APEHEIIMRDGTKKR
+394 
-409 ADKVQEGESVM
+409 
-420 PFYREYNP
+420 
-428 NSLKRMERYEKI
+428 
-440 YNPNSGKY
+440 
-448 EYTHRLIAK
+448 
-457 NIKKENEKYNTVHH
+457 
-471 KDFNKY
+471 
-477 NNCPDNLLWC
+477 
-487 DFHEHHKMHSEVGKN
+487 
-502 NWKDE
+502 
-507 QKRQNTIKK
+507 
-516 LSESTK
+516 
-522 KRFQEHPMTQDVKNK
+522 
-537 ISSSL
+537 
-542 KKTFADPKYREFF
+542 
-555 QKNGQYLVNY
+555 
-565 NRSEEGRNKT
+565 
-575 IECNKKRQS
+575 
-584 YLAMQPYNHSE
+584 
-595 LHKQHDEIR
+595 
-604 RRNKI
+604 
-609 DFWKNGNIE
+609 
-618 QAKRRMT
+618 
-625 VIFDDYMWNKIREAI
+625 
-640 LHKIIYNRCSML
+640 
-652 EYINTYLIEHLLE
+652 
-665 INTNKRL
+665 
-672 HKLGKISREVLETR
+672 
-686 IHEIGF
+686 
-692 NTITEYIDSI
+692 
-702 KKNHKIKS
+702 
-710 IEYINGDDVY
+710 
-720 CMTVVGLNRE
+720 
-730 EDRHNFALRTFTEND
+730 
-745 EWNDSGCFVSNCN
+745 N

-962 YSDTPEEGADDGGVM
+962 YSDTPEEGADDGSVM

-992 VDFGEEDMGGEEMDN
+992 VDFGEEDIGGEEK
-1007 GQEGEMDIENA
+1007 I
-1018 ANEDGGGIEGGQPE
+1018 
-1032 QANENLGS
+1032 
-1040 RYMKKLLTE
+1040 TE
-1049 TLQKQKKI
+1049 VW
-1057 SLDLQRREKHY
+1057 RV
-1068 AELLKKKINE
+1068 N
-1078 EKIEKE
+1078 
-1084 KKDNVERIPL
+1084 N
-1094 LNKNFL
+1094 LNKQMKIL
-1100 INEEL
+1100 EVDI
-1105 DSLQKQLN
+1105 
-1113 EFTKKKD
+1113 

>member
-19 GAIVNN
+19 GAIANN
-25 YNVLRANPDDIIVKT
+25 YNVQRANPDDIIVKT
-40 KDKDEYDTAVLQ
+40 KDKDEYDTAALQ

-94 PEIGTALDIITEECN
+94 PEIGTALDIVTEECN
-109 YINDSGC
+109 YIGDSGC
-116 VINITSNSE
+116 VINITSGSE

-135 VNRLSVNTMLP
+135 VNRLSINVMLP

-164 DDKNGITGWKELPVY
+164 DDKNGVTGWKELPVY

-261 DSMLLYRLER
+261 DSMLVYRLER

-319 VLPVWKKTPI
+319 I
-329 PLLDGRTIT
+329 
-338 IEELAKEYENGKI
+338 LA
-351 NYVYSIQDNSL
+351 
-362 QIVPGKVVW
+362 
-371 CGKNY
+371 
-376 TPTTM
+376 
-381 VKITLD
+381 
-387 DNSYMVM
+387 
-394 APEHEIIMRDGTKKR
+394 
-409 ADKVQEGESVM
+409 
-420 PFYREYNP
+420 
-428 NSLKRMERYEKI
+428 
-440 YNPNSGKY
+440 
-448 EYTHRLIAK
+448 
-457 NIKKENEKYNTVHH
+457 
-471 KDFNKY
+471 
-477 NNCPDNLLWC
+477 
-487 DFHEHHKMHSEVGKN
+487 
-502 NWKDE
+502 
-507 QKRQNTIKK
+507 
-516 LSESTK
+516 
-522 KRFQEHPMTQDVKNK
+522 
-537 ISSSL
+537 
-542 KKTFADPKYREFF
+542 
-555 QKNGQYLVNY
+555 
-565 NRSEEGRNKT
+565 
-575 IECNKKRQS
+575 
-584 YLAMQPYNHSE
+584 
-595 LHKQHDEIR
+595 
-604 RRNKI
+604 
-609 DFWKNGNIE
+609 
-618 QAKRRMT
+618 
-625 VIFDDYMWNKIREAI
+625 
-640 LHKIIYNRCSML
+640 
-652 EYINTYLIEHLLE
+652 
-665 INTNKRL
+665 
-672 HKLGKISREVLETR
+672 
-686 IHEIGF
+686 
-692 NTITEYIDSI
+692 
-702 KKNHKIKS
+702 
-710 IEYINGDDVY
+710 
-720 CMTVVGLNRE
+720 
-730 EDRHNFALRTFTEND
+730 
-745 EWNDSGCFVSNCN
+745 N

-764 PVRSDDAPN
+764 PVRSADDPN

-818 NLSLLDVRFSKT
+818 NLSLMDVRFSKT

-863 ITMNNPSS
+863 ITMNNSSS

-977 GGGGSSAGAAIGGGD
+977 GGGGGSAGAIGGGD

-1007 GQEGEMDIENA
+1007 GQEGEMNIENA
-1018 ANEDGGGIEGGQPE
+1018 ANEDNGGIEGGQPE

-1049 TLQKQKKI
+1049 TLRKQKKI
-1057 SLDLQRREKHY
+1057 SLDLQRREKYY

-1078 EKIEKE
+1078 ERIEKE

-1105 DSLQKQLN
+1105 DTLQKQLN

>member
-25 YNVLRANPDDIIVKT
+25 YNVQRANPDDIIVKT
-40 KDKDEYDTAVLQ
+40 KDKDEYDKAALQ

-81 KLMYREAD
+81 KLCYREAD

-94 PEIGTALDIITEECN
+94 PEIGTALDIVTEECN
-109 YINDSGC
+109 YIGDSGC
-116 VINITSNSE
+116 VINITSGSE

-135 VNRLSVNTMLP
+135 VNRLSINVMLP

-164 DDKNGITGWKELPVY
+164 DDKNGVTGWKELPVY

-261 DSMLLYRLER
+261 DSMLVYRLER

-301 KRTPIIDPM
+301 KRTPIIDPL

-319 VLPVWKKTPI
+319 I
-329 PLLDGRTIT
+329 
-338 IEELAKEYENGKI
+338 LA
-351 NYVYSIQDNSL
+351 
-362 QIVPGKVVW
+362 
-371 CGKNY
+371 
-376 TPTTM
+376 
-381 VKITLD
+381 
-387 DNSYMVM
+387 
-394 APEHEIIMRDGTKKR
+394 
-409 ADKVQEGESVM
+409 
-420 PFYREYNP
+420 
-428 NSLKRMERYEKI
+428 
-440 YNPNSGKY
+440 
-448 EYTHRLIAK
+448 
-457 NIKKENEKYNTVHH
+457 
-471 KDFNKY
+471 
-477 NNCPDNLLWC
+477 
-487 DFHEHHKMHSEVGKN
+487 
-502 NWKDE
+502 
-507 QKRQNTIKK
+507 
-516 LSESTK
+516 
-522 KRFQEHPMTQDVKNK
+522 
-537 ISSSL
+537 
-542 KKTFADPKYREFF
+542 
-555 QKNGQYLVNY
+555 
-565 NRSEEGRNKT
+565 
-575 IECNKKRQS
+575 
-584 YLAMQPYNHSE
+584 
-595 LHKQHDEIR
+595 
-604 RRNKI
+604 
-609 DFWKNGNIE
+609 
-618 QAKRRMT
+618 
-625 VIFDDYMWNKIREAI
+625 
-640 LHKIIYNRCSML
+640 
-652 EYINTYLIEHLLE
+652 
-665 INTNKRL
+665 
-672 HKLGKISREVLETR
+672 
-686 IHEIGF
+686 
-692 NTITEYIDSI
+692 
-702 KKNHKIKS
+702 
-710 IEYINGDDVY
+710 
-720 CMTVVGLNRE
+720 
-730 EDRHNFALRTFTEND
+730 
-745 EWNDSGCFVSNCN
+745 N

-962 YSDTPEEGADDGGVM
+962 YSDTPEEGADDGSVM
-977 GGGGSSAGAAIGGGD
+977 GGGSSSAGAAIGGGD
-992 VDFGEEDMGGEEMDN
+992 VDFGEEMDN

-1018 ANEDGGGIEGGQPE
+1018 ANEDNGGMEGEQPE

-1049 TLQKQKKI
+1049 TLRKQKKI

-1068 AELLKKKINE
+1068 TELLKKKINE
-1078 EKIEKE
+1078 ERIEKE

>member
-25 YNVLRANPDDIIVKT
+25 YNVQRANPDDIIVKT
-40 KDKDEYDTAVLQ
+40 KDKDEYDKAALQ

-81 KLMYREAD
+81 KLCYREAD

-94 PEIGTALDIITEECN
+94 PEIGTALDIVTEECN
-109 YINDSGC
+109 YIGDSGC
-116 VINITSNSE
+116 VINITSGSE

-135 VNRLSVNTMLP
+135 VNRLSINVMLP

-164 DDKNGITGWKELPVY
+164 DDKNGVTGWKELPVY

-261 DSMLLYRLER
+261 DSMLVYRLER

-301 KRTPIIDPM
+301 KRTPIIDPL

-319 VLPVWKKTPI
+319 I
-329 PLLDGRTIT
+329 
-338 IEELAKEYENGKI
+338 LA
-351 NYVYSIQDNSL
+351 
-362 QIVPGKVVW
+362 
-371 CGKNY
+371 
-376 TPTTM
+376 
-381 VKITLD
+381 
-387 DNSYMVM
+387 
-394 APEHEIIMRDGTKKR
+394 
-409 ADKVQEGESVM
+409 
-420 PFYREYNP
+420 
-428 NSLKRMERYEKI
+428 
-440 YNPNSGKY
+440 
-448 EYTHRLIAK
+448 
-457 NIKKENEKYNTVHH
+457 
-471 KDFNKY
+471 
-477 NNCPDNLLWC
+477 
-487 DFHEHHKMHSEVGKN
+487 
-502 NWKDE
+502 
-507 QKRQNTIKK
+507 
-516 LSESTK
+516 
-522 KRFQEHPMTQDVKNK
+522 
-537 ISSSL
+537 
-542 KKTFADPKYREFF
+542 
-555 QKNGQYLVNY
+555 
-565 NRSEEGRNKT
+565 
-575 IECNKKRQS
+575 
-584 YLAMQPYNHSE
+584 
-595 LHKQHDEIR
+595 
-604 RRNKI
+604 
-609 DFWKNGNIE
+609 
-618 QAKRRMT
+618 
-625 VIFDDYMWNKIREAI
+625 
-640 LHKIIYNRCSML
+640 
-652 EYINTYLIEHLLE
+652 
-665 INTNKRL
+665 
-672 HKLGKISREVLETR
+672 
-686 IHEIGF
+686 
-692 NTITEYIDSI
+692 
-702 KKNHKIKS
+702 
-710 IEYINGDDVY
+710 
-720 CMTVVGLNRE
+720 
-730 EDRHNFALRTFTEND
+730 
-745 EWNDSGCFVSNCN
+745 N

-962 YSDTPEEGADDGGVM
+962 YSDTPEEGADDGSVM
-977 GGGGSSAGAAIGGGD
+977 GGGSNSAGAAIGGGD

-1018 ANEDGGGIEGGQPE
+1018 ANEDNGSIEGGQPE

-1049 TLQKQKKI
+1049 TLRKQKKI
-1057 SLDLQRREKHY
+1057 SLDLQKREKHY

-1078 EKIEKE
+1078 ERIEKE

>member
-1 MAKKP
+1 
-6 TIFQRINSMFSGN
+6 
-19 GAIVNN
+19 
-25 YNVLRANPDDIIVKT
+25 
-40 KDKDEYDTAVLQ
+40 
-52 ARQQHLLARQW
+52 
-63 KRAQYDITNRSLA
+63 
-76 SLNEI
+76 
-81 KLMYREAD
+81 
-89 LMDLF
+89 
-94 PEIGTALDIITEECN
+94 
-109 YINDSGC
+109 
-116 VINITSNSE
+116 
-125 RVKAILQDLF
+125 
-135 VNRLSVNTMLP
+135 
-146 MICRC
+146 
-151 MCKYGNDF
+151 
-159 LLLNI
+159 
-164 DDKNGITGWKELPVY
+164 
-179 EIERYEN
+179 
-186 GMENPYASA
+186 MENPYASA

-261 DSMLLYRLER
+261 DSMLVYRLER

-319 VLPVWKKTPI
+319 I
-329 PLLDGRTIT
+329 
-338 IEELAKEYENGKI
+338 LA
-351 NYVYSIQDNSL
+351 
-362 QIVPGKVVW
+362 
-371 CGKNY
+371 
-376 TPTTM
+376 
-381 VKITLD
+381 
-387 DNSYMVM
+387 
-394 APEHEIIMRDGTKKR
+394 
-409 ADKVQEGESVM
+409 
-420 PFYREYNP
+420 
-428 NSLKRMERYEKI
+428 
-440 YNPNSGKY
+440 
-448 EYTHRLIAK
+448 
-457 NIKKENEKYNTVHH
+457 
-471 KDFNKY
+471 
-477 NNCPDNLLWC
+477 
-487 DFHEHHKMHSEVGKN
+487 
-502 NWKDE
+502 
-507 QKRQNTIKK
+507 
-516 LSESTK
+516 
-522 KRFQEHPMTQDVKNK
+522 
-537 ISSSL
+537 
-542 KKTFADPKYREFF
+542 
-555 QKNGQYLVNY
+555 
-565 NRSEEGRNKT
+565 
-575 IECNKKRQS
+575 
-584 YLAMQPYNHSE
+584 
-595 LHKQHDEIR
+595 
-604 RRNKI
+604 
-609 DFWKNGNIE
+609 
-618 QAKRRMT
+618 
-625 VIFDDYMWNKIREAI
+625 
-640 LHKIIYNRCSML
+640 
-652 EYINTYLIEHLLE
+652 
-665 INTNKRL
+665 
-672 HKLGKISREVLETR
+672 
-686 IHEIGF
+686 
-692 NTITEYIDSI
+692 
-702 KKNHKIKS
+702 
-710 IEYINGDDVY
+710 
-720 CMTVVGLNRE
+720 
-730 EDRHNFALRTFTEND
+730 
-745 EWNDSGCFVSNCN
+745 N

-764 PVRSDDAPN
+764 PVRSADDPN

-818 NLSLLDVRFSKT
+818 NLSLMDVRFSKT

-863 ITMNNPSS
+863 ITMNNSSS

-977 GGGGSSAGAAIGGGD
+977 GGGGGSAGAAIGGGD

-1007 GQEGEMDIENA
+1007 GQEGEMNIENA
-1018 ANEDGGGIEGGQPE
+1018 ANEDNGGIEGGQPE
-1032 QANENLGS
+1032 QANEKLGS

-1049 TLQKQKKI
+1049 TLRKQKKI

-1078 EKIEKE
+1078 ERIEKE

-1105 DSLQKQLN
+1105 DTLQKQLN

>member
-25 YNVLRANPDDIIVKT
+25 YNVQRANPDDIIVKT
-40 KDKDEYDTAVLQ
+40 KDKDEYDKAALQ

-81 KLMYREAD
+81 KLCYREAD

-94 PEIGTALDIITEECN
+94 PEIGTALDIVTEECN
-109 YINDSGC
+109 YIGDSGC
-116 VINITSNSE
+116 VINITSGSE

-135 VNRLSVNTMLP
+135 VNRLSINVMLP

-164 DDKNGITGWKELPVY
+164 DDKNGVTGWKELPVY

-261 DSMLLYRLER
+261 DSMLVYRLER

-301 KRTPIIDPM
+301 KRTPIIDPL

-319 VLPVWKKTPI
+319 I
-329 PLLDGRTIT
+329 
-338 IEELAKEYENGKI
+338 LA
-351 NYVYSIQDNSL
+351 
-362 QIVPGKVVW
+362 
-371 CGKNY
+371 
-376 TPTTM
+376 
-381 VKITLD
+381 
-387 DNSYMVM
+387 
-394 APEHEIIMRDGTKKR
+394 
-409 ADKVQEGESVM
+409 
-420 PFYREYNP
+420 
-428 NSLKRMERYEKI
+428 
-440 YNPNSGKY
+440 
-448 EYTHRLIAK
+448 
-457 NIKKENEKYNTVHH
+457 
-471 KDFNKY
+471 
-477 NNCPDNLLWC
+477 
-487 DFHEHHKMHSEVGKN
+487 
-502 NWKDE
+502 
-507 QKRQNTIKK
+507 
-516 LSESTK
+516 
-522 KRFQEHPMTQDVKNK
+522 
-537 ISSSL
+537 
-542 KKTFADPKYREFF
+542 
-555 QKNGQYLVNY
+555 
-565 NRSEEGRNKT
+565 
-575 IECNKKRQS
+575 
-584 YLAMQPYNHSE
+584 
-595 LHKQHDEIR
+595 
-604 RRNKI
+604 
-609 DFWKNGNIE
+609 
-618 QAKRRMT
+618 
-625 VIFDDYMWNKIREAI
+625 
-640 LHKIIYNRCSML
+640 
-652 EYINTYLIEHLLE
+652 
-665 INTNKRL
+665 
-672 HKLGKISREVLETR
+672 
-686 IHEIGF
+686 
-692 NTITEYIDSI
+692 
-702 KKNHKIKS
+702 
-710 IEYINGDDVY
+710 
-720 CMTVVGLNRE
+720 
-730 EDRHNFALRTFTEND
+730 
-745 EWNDSGCFVSNCN
+745 N

-962 YSDTPEEGADDGGVM
+962 YSDTPEEGADDGSVM
-977 GGGGSSAGAAIGGGD
+977 GGGSSSAGAIGGGD
-992 VDFGEEDMGGEEMDN
+992 VDFGEEDIGGEEIDN

-1018 ANEDGGGIEGGQPE
+1018 ANEDNGGIEGGQPE

-1049 TLQKQKKI
+1049 TLRKQKKI
-1057 SLDLQRREKHY
+1057 SLDLQKREKHY

-1078 EKIEKE
+1078 ERIEKE

>member
-25 YNVLRANPDDIIVKT
+25 YNVQRANPDDIIVKT
-40 KDKDEYDTAVLQ
+40 KDKDEYDTAALQ

-94 PEIGTALDIITEECN
+94 PEIGTALDVVTEECN
-109 YINDSGC
+109 YIGDSGC
-116 VINITSNSE
+116 VINITSGSE

-135 VNRLSVNTMLP
+135 VNRLSINVMLP

-164 DDKNGITGWKELPVY
+164 DDKNGVTGWKELPVY

-394 APEHEIIMRDGTKKR
+394 APEHEIIMRDGTRKR
-409 ADKVQEGESVM
+409 ADKVCEGESVM
-420 PFYREYNP
+420 PFKTNDT
-428 NSLKRMERYEKI
+428 I
-440 YNPNSGKY
+440 
-448 EYTHRLIAK
+448 
-457 NIKKENEKYNTVHH
+457 IKAV
-471 KDFNKY
+471 
-477 NNCPDNLLWC
+477 
-487 DFHEHHKMHSEVGKN
+487 
-502 NWKDE
+502 
-507 QKRQNTIKK
+507 
-516 LSESTK
+516 
-522 KRFQEHPMTQDVKNK
+522 
-537 ISSSL
+537 
-542 KKTFADPKYREFF
+542 
-555 QKNGQYLVNY
+555 
-565 NRSEEGRNKT
+565 
-575 IECNKKRQS
+575 
-584 YLAMQPYNHSE
+584 
-595 LHKQHDEIR
+595 
-604 RRNKI
+604 
-609 DFWKNGNIE
+609 
-618 QAKRRMT
+618 
-625 VIFDDYMWNKIREAI
+625 
-640 LHKIIYNRCSML
+640 
-652 EYINTYLIEHLLE
+652 
-665 INTNKRL
+665 
-672 HKLGKISREVLETR
+672 
-686 IHEIGF
+686 
-692 NTITEYIDSI
+692 EYID
-702 KKNHKIKS
+702 
-710 IEYINGDDVY
+710 GDDVY
-720 CMTVVGLNRE
+720 CMTVVGLNGE
-730 EDRHNFALRTFTEND
+730 EDRHNFALRTFISND

-758 TEDFFI
+758 LEDFFI

-1018 ANEDGGGIEGGQPE
+1018 ANEDNGGIEGGQPE

-1049 TLQKQKKI
+1049 TLRKQKKI
-1057 SLDLQRREKHY
+1057 SLDLQKREKHY

-1078 EKIEKE
+1078 ERIEKE
-1084 KKDNVERIPL
+1084 KKDNIERIPL

>member
-25 YNVLRANPDDIIVKT
+25 YNVQKTNPDDIIVKT
-40 KDKDEYDTAVLQ
+40 KDKDEYDMAALQ

-81 KLMYREAD
+81 KLCYREAD

-94 PEIGTALDIITEECN
+94 PEIGTALDIVTEECN
-109 YINDSGC
+109 YIGDSGC
-116 VINITSNSE
+116 VINITSGSE

-135 VNRLSVNTMLP
+135 VNRLSINVMLP

-164 DDKNGITGWKELPVY
+164 DDKNGVTGWKELPVY

-261 DSMLLYRLER
+261 DSMLVYRLER

-301 KRTPIIDPM
+301 KRTPIIDPL

-319 VLPVWKKTPI
+319 I
-329 PLLDGRTIT
+329 
-338 IEELAKEYENGKI
+338 LA
-351 NYVYSIQDNSL
+351 
-362 QIVPGKVVW
+362 
-371 CGKNY
+371 
-376 TPTTM
+376 
-381 VKITLD
+381 
-387 DNSYMVM
+387 
-394 APEHEIIMRDGTKKR
+394 
-409 ADKVQEGESVM
+409 
-420 PFYREYNP
+420 
-428 NSLKRMERYEKI
+428 
-440 YNPNSGKY
+440 
-448 EYTHRLIAK
+448 
-457 NIKKENEKYNTVHH
+457 
-471 KDFNKY
+471 
-477 NNCPDNLLWC
+477 
-487 DFHEHHKMHSEVGKN
+487 
-502 NWKDE
+502 
-507 QKRQNTIKK
+507 
-516 LSESTK
+516 
-522 KRFQEHPMTQDVKNK
+522 
-537 ISSSL
+537 
-542 KKTFADPKYREFF
+542 
-555 QKNGQYLVNY
+555 
-565 NRSEEGRNKT
+565 
-575 IECNKKRQS
+575 
-584 YLAMQPYNHSE
+584 
-595 LHKQHDEIR
+595 
-604 RRNKI
+604 
-609 DFWKNGNIE
+609 
-618 QAKRRMT
+618 
-625 VIFDDYMWNKIREAI
+625 
-640 LHKIIYNRCSML
+640 
-652 EYINTYLIEHLLE
+652 
-665 INTNKRL
+665 
-672 HKLGKISREVLETR
+672 
-686 IHEIGF
+686 
-692 NTITEYIDSI
+692 
-702 KKNHKIKS
+702 
-710 IEYINGDDVY
+710 
-720 CMTVVGLNRE
+720 
-730 EDRHNFALRTFTEND
+730 
-745 EWNDSGCFVSNCN
+745 N

-818 NLSLLDVRFSKT
+818 NLSLMDVRFSKT

-952 DNVYGEAGAE
+952 DNIYGEAGAE
-962 YSDTPEEGADDGGVM
+962 YSDTPEEGADDGSVM

-992 VDFGEEDMGGEEMDN
+992 VDFGEEDIGGEEMDN

-1018 ANEDGGGIEGGQPE
+1018 ADEDNGGMEGEQPE

-1049 TLQKQKKI
+1049 ALQKQKKI

-1078 EKIEKE
+1078 ERIEKE
-1084 KKDNVERIPL
+1084 KKENVEIIPL

>member
-25 YNVLRANPDDIIVKT
+25 YNVQRANPDDIIVKT
-40 KDKDEYDTAVLQ
+40 KDKDEYDTAALQ

-81 KLMYREAD
+81 KLCYREAD

-94 PEIGTALDIITEECN
+94 PEIGTALDIVTEECN
-109 YINDSGC
+109 YIGDSGC
-116 VINITSNSE
+116 VINITSGSE

-135 VNRLSVNTMLP
+135 VNRLSINVMLP

-164 DDKNGITGWKELPVY
+164 DDKNGVTGWKELPVY

-261 DSMLLYRLER
+261 DSMLVYRLER

-301 KRTPIIDPM
+301 KRTPIIDPL

-319 VLPVWKKTPI
+319 I
-329 PLLDGRTIT
+329 
-338 IEELAKEYENGKI
+338 LA
-351 NYVYSIQDNSL
+351 
-362 QIVPGKVVW
+362 
-371 CGKNY
+371 
-376 TPTTM
+376 
-381 VKITLD
+381 
-387 DNSYMVM
+387 
-394 APEHEIIMRDGTKKR
+394 
-409 ADKVQEGESVM
+409 
-420 PFYREYNP
+420 
-428 NSLKRMERYEKI
+428 
-440 YNPNSGKY
+440 
-448 EYTHRLIAK
+448 
-457 NIKKENEKYNTVHH
+457 
-471 KDFNKY
+471 
-477 NNCPDNLLWC
+477 
-487 DFHEHHKMHSEVGKN
+487 
-502 NWKDE
+502 
-507 QKRQNTIKK
+507 
-516 LSESTK
+516 
-522 KRFQEHPMTQDVKNK
+522 
-537 ISSSL
+537 
-542 KKTFADPKYREFF
+542 
-555 QKNGQYLVNY
+555 
-565 NRSEEGRNKT
+565 
-575 IECNKKRQS
+575 
-584 YLAMQPYNHSE
+584 
-595 LHKQHDEIR
+595 
-604 RRNKI
+604 
-609 DFWKNGNIE
+609 
-618 QAKRRMT
+618 
-625 VIFDDYMWNKIREAI
+625 
-640 LHKIIYNRCSML
+640 
-652 EYINTYLIEHLLE
+652 
-665 INTNKRL
+665 
-672 HKLGKISREVLETR
+672 
-686 IHEIGF
+686 
-692 NTITEYIDSI
+692 
-702 KKNHKIKS
+702 
-710 IEYINGDDVY
+710 
-720 CMTVVGLNRE
+720 
-730 EDRHNFALRTFTEND
+730 
-745 EWNDSGCFVSNCN
+745 N

-773 PIETLPAAQN
+773 PIETLSAAQN

-962 YSDTPEEGADDGGVM
+962 YSDTPEEGADDGSVM
-977 GGGGSSAGAAIGGGD
+977 GGGSSSAGAAIGSGD
-992 VDFGEEDMGGEEMDN
+992 VDFGEEDMGGEEIDN

-1018 ANEDGGGIEGGQPE
+1018 ANEDNGGIEGGQPE

-1049 TLQKQKKI
+1049 TLRKQKKI

-1068 AELLKKKINE
+1068 TELLKKKINE
-1078 EKIEKE
+1078 ERIEKE

>member
-25 YNVLRANPDDIIVKT
+25 YNVQRANPDDIIVKT
-40 KDKDEYDTAVLQ
+40 KDKDEYDTAALQ

-186 GMENPYASA
+186 GMENPYAST

-261 DSMLLYRLER
+261 DSMLVYRLER

-310 TGQIDLRKN
+310 TGQIDL
-319 VLPVWKKTPI
+319 T
-329 PLLDGRTIT
+329 
-338 IEELAKEYENGKI
+338 
-351 NYVYSIQDNSL
+351 
-362 QIVPGKVVW
+362 
-371 CGKNY
+371 
-376 TPTTM
+376 
-381 VKITLD
+381 
-387 DNSYMVM
+387 
-394 APEHEIIMRDGTKKR
+394 
-409 ADKVQEGESVM
+409 
-420 PFYREYNP
+420 
-428 NSLKRMERYEKI
+428 
-440 YNPNSGKY
+440 
-448 EYTHRLIAK
+448 K
-457 NIKKENEKYNTVHH
+457 NI
-471 KDFNKY
+471 
-477 NNCPDNLLWC
+477 
-487 DFHEHHKMHSEVGKN
+487 
-502 NWKDE
+502 
-507 QKRQNTIKK
+507 
-516 LSESTK
+516 
-522 KRFQEHPMTQDVKNK
+522 
-537 ISSSL
+537 
-542 KKTFADPKYREFF
+542 
-555 QKNGQYLVNY
+555 
-565 NRSEEGRNKT
+565 
-575 IECNKKRQS
+575 
-584 YLAMQPYNHSE
+584 LA
-595 LHKQHDEIR
+595 
-604 RRNKI
+604 
-609 DFWKNGNIE
+609 
-618 QAKRRMT
+618 
-625 VIFDDYMWNKIREAI
+625 
-640 LHKIIYNRCSML
+640 
-652 EYINTYLIEHLLE
+652 
-665 INTNKRL
+665 
-672 HKLGKISREVLETR
+672 
-686 IHEIGF
+686 
-692 NTITEYIDSI
+692 
-702 KKNHKIKS
+702 
-710 IEYINGDDVY
+710 
-720 CMTVVGLNRE
+720 
-730 EDRHNFALRTFTEND
+730 
-745 EWNDSGCFVSNCN
+745 N

-871 QAEMLEIENLAKKI
+871 QAELLEIENLAKKI

-977 GGGGSSAGAAIGGGD
+977 GGGGSSAGPAIGGGD

-1018 ANEDGGGIEGGQPE
+1018 ANEDNGGIEGGQPE

-1049 TLQKQKKI
+1049 TLRKQKKI

-1068 AELLKKKINE
+1068 TELLKKKINE
-1078 EKIEKE
+1078 ERIEKE

>member
-25 YNVLRANPDDIIVKT
+25 YNVQRANPDDIIVKT
-40 KDKDEYDTAVLQ
+40 KDKDEYDTAALQ

-81 KLMYREAD
+81 KLCYREAD

-94 PEIGTALDIITEECN
+94 PEIGTALDIVTEECN
-109 YINDSGC
+109 YIGDSGC
-116 VINITSNSE
+116 VINITSGSE

-135 VNRLSVNTMLP
+135 VNRLSINVMLP

-164 DDKNGITGWKELPVY
+164 DDKNGVTGWKELPVY

-261 DSMLLYRLER
+261 DSMLVYRLER

-301 KRTPIIDPM
+301 KRTPIIDPL

-319 VLPVWKKTPI
+319 I
-329 PLLDGRTIT
+329 
-338 IEELAKEYENGKI
+338 LA
-351 NYVYSIQDNSL
+351 
-362 QIVPGKVVW
+362 
-371 CGKNY
+371 
-376 TPTTM
+376 
-381 VKITLD
+381 
-387 DNSYMVM
+387 
-394 APEHEIIMRDGTKKR
+394 
-409 ADKVQEGESVM
+409 
-420 PFYREYNP
+420 
-428 NSLKRMERYEKI
+428 
-440 YNPNSGKY
+440 
-448 EYTHRLIAK
+448 
-457 NIKKENEKYNTVHH
+457 
-471 KDFNKY
+471 
-477 NNCPDNLLWC
+477 
-487 DFHEHHKMHSEVGKN
+487 
-502 NWKDE
+502 
-507 QKRQNTIKK
+507 
-516 LSESTK
+516 
-522 KRFQEHPMTQDVKNK
+522 
-537 ISSSL
+537 
-542 KKTFADPKYREFF
+542 
-555 QKNGQYLVNY
+555 
-565 NRSEEGRNKT
+565 
-575 IECNKKRQS
+575 
-584 YLAMQPYNHSE
+584 
-595 LHKQHDEIR
+595 
-604 RRNKI
+604 
-609 DFWKNGNIE
+609 
-618 QAKRRMT
+618 
-625 VIFDDYMWNKIREAI
+625 
-640 LHKIIYNRCSML
+640 
-652 EYINTYLIEHLLE
+652 
-665 INTNKRL
+665 
-672 HKLGKISREVLETR
+672 
-686 IHEIGF
+686 
-692 NTITEYIDSI
+692 
-702 KKNHKIKS
+702 
-710 IEYINGDDVY
+710 
-720 CMTVVGLNRE
+720 
-730 EDRHNFALRTFTEND
+730 
-745 EWNDSGCFVSNCN
+745 N

-962 YSDTPEEGADDGGVM
+962 YSDTPEEGADDGSVM
-977 GGGGSSAGAAIGGGD
+977 GGGSSSAGAAIGSGD
-992 VDFGEEDMGGEEMDN
+992 VDFGEEDMGGEEIDN

-1018 ANEDGGGIEGGQPE
+1018 ANEDNGGIEGGQPE

-1049 TLQKQKKI
+1049 TLRKQKKI
-1057 SLDLQRREKHY
+1057 SLDLQKREKHY

-1078 EKIEKE
+1078 ERIEKE

>member
-19 GAIVNN
+19 GAIANN
-25 YNVLRANPDDIIVKT
+25 YNVQRANPDDIIVKT
-40 KDKDEYDTAVLQ
+40 KDKDEYDTAALQ

-94 PEIGTALDIITEECN
+94 PEIGTALDIVTEECN
-109 YINDSGC
+109 YIGDSGC
-116 VINITSNSE
+116 VINITSGSE

-135 VNRLSVNTMLP
+135 VNRLSINVMLP

-164 DDKNGITGWKELPVY
+164 DDKNGVTGWKELPVY

-261 DSMLLYRLER
+261 DSMLVYRLER

-319 VLPVWKKTPI
+319 I
-329 PLLDGRTIT
+329 
-338 IEELAKEYENGKI
+338 LA
-351 NYVYSIQDNSL
+351 
-362 QIVPGKVVW
+362 
-371 CGKNY
+371 
-376 TPTTM
+376 
-381 VKITLD
+381 
-387 DNSYMVM
+387 
-394 APEHEIIMRDGTKKR
+394 
-409 ADKVQEGESVM
+409 
-420 PFYREYNP
+420 
-428 NSLKRMERYEKI
+428 
-440 YNPNSGKY
+440 
-448 EYTHRLIAK
+448 
-457 NIKKENEKYNTVHH
+457 
-471 KDFNKY
+471 
-477 NNCPDNLLWC
+477 
-487 DFHEHHKMHSEVGKN
+487 
-502 NWKDE
+502 
-507 QKRQNTIKK
+507 
-516 LSESTK
+516 
-522 KRFQEHPMTQDVKNK
+522 
-537 ISSSL
+537 
-542 KKTFADPKYREFF
+542 
-555 QKNGQYLVNY
+555 
-565 NRSEEGRNKT
+565 
-575 IECNKKRQS
+575 
-584 YLAMQPYNHSE
+584 
-595 LHKQHDEIR
+595 
-604 RRNKI
+604 
-609 DFWKNGNIE
+609 
-618 QAKRRMT
+618 
-625 VIFDDYMWNKIREAI
+625 
-640 LHKIIYNRCSML
+640 
-652 EYINTYLIEHLLE
+652 
-665 INTNKRL
+665 
-672 HKLGKISREVLETR
+672 
-686 IHEIGF
+686 
-692 NTITEYIDSI
+692 
-702 KKNHKIKS
+702 
-710 IEYINGDDVY
+710 
-720 CMTVVGLNRE
+720 
-730 EDRHNFALRTFTEND
+730 
-745 EWNDSGCFVSNCN
+745 N

-764 PVRSDDAPN
+764 PVRSADDPN

-818 NLSLLDVRFSKT
+818 NLSLMDVRFSKT

-863 ITMNNPSS
+863 ITMNNSSS

-1007 GQEGEMDIENA
+1007 GQEGEMNIENA
-1018 ANEDGGGIEGGQPE
+1018 ANEDNGGIEGGQPE

-1049 TLQKQKKI
+1049 TLRKQKKI

-1078 EKIEKE
+1078 ERIEKE

-1105 DSLQKQLN
+1105 DILQKQLN
-1113 EFTKKKD
+1113 EFAKKKD

>member
-25 YNVLRANPDDIIVKT
+25 YNVQRANPDDIIVKT
-40 KDKDEYDTAVLQ
+40 KDKDEYDKAALQ

-81 KLMYREAD
+81 KLCYREAD

-94 PEIGTALDIITEECN
+94 PEIGTALDIVTEECN
-109 YINDSGC
+109 YIGDSGC
-116 VINITSNSE
+116 VINITSGSE

-135 VNRLSVNTMLP
+135 VNRLSINVMLP

-164 DDKNGITGWKELPVY
+164 DDKNGVTGWKELPVY

-261 DSMLLYRLER
+261 DSMLVYRLER

-301 KRTPIIDPM
+301 KRTPIIDPL

-319 VLPVWKKTPI
+319 I
-329 PLLDGRTIT
+329 
-338 IEELAKEYENGKI
+338 LA
-351 NYVYSIQDNSL
+351 
-362 QIVPGKVVW
+362 
-371 CGKNY
+371 
-376 TPTTM
+376 
-381 VKITLD
+381 
-387 DNSYMVM
+387 
-394 APEHEIIMRDGTKKR
+394 
-409 ADKVQEGESVM
+409 
-420 PFYREYNP
+420 
-428 NSLKRMERYEKI
+428 
-440 YNPNSGKY
+440 
-448 EYTHRLIAK
+448 
-457 NIKKENEKYNTVHH
+457 
-471 KDFNKY
+471 
-477 NNCPDNLLWC
+477 
-487 DFHEHHKMHSEVGKN
+487 
-502 NWKDE
+502 
-507 QKRQNTIKK
+507 
-516 LSESTK
+516 
-522 KRFQEHPMTQDVKNK
+522 
-537 ISSSL
+537 
-542 KKTFADPKYREFF
+542 
-555 QKNGQYLVNY
+555 
-565 NRSEEGRNKT
+565 
-575 IECNKKRQS
+575 
-584 YLAMQPYNHSE
+584 
-595 LHKQHDEIR
+595 
-604 RRNKI
+604 
-609 DFWKNGNIE
+609 
-618 QAKRRMT
+618 
-625 VIFDDYMWNKIREAI
+625 
-640 LHKIIYNRCSML
+640 
-652 EYINTYLIEHLLE
+652 
-665 INTNKRL
+665 
-672 HKLGKISREVLETR
+672 
-686 IHEIGF
+686 
-692 NTITEYIDSI
+692 
-702 KKNHKIKS
+702 
-710 IEYINGDDVY
+710 
-720 CMTVVGLNRE
+720 
-730 EDRHNFALRTFTEND
+730 
-745 EWNDSGCFVSNCN
+745 N

-962 YSDTPEEGADDGGVM
+962 YSDTPEEGADDGSVM
-977 GGGGSSAGAAIGGGD
+977 GGGSSSAGAAIGGGD

-1018 ANEDGGGIEGGQPE
+1018 ANEDNGSIEGGQPE

-1049 TLQKQKKI
+1049 TLRKQKKI
-1057 SLDLQRREKHY
+1057 SLDLQKREKHY

-1078 EKIEKE
+1078 ERIEKE

>member
-25 YNVLRANPDDIIVKT
+25 YNVQRANPDDIIVKT
-40 KDKDEYDTAVLQ
+40 KDKDEYDKAALQ

-81 KLMYREAD
+81 KLCYREAD

-94 PEIGTALDIITEECN
+94 PEIGTALDIVTEECN
-109 YINDSGC
+109 YIGDSGC
-116 VINITSNSE
+116 VINITSGSE

-135 VNRLSVNTMLP
+135 VNRLSINVMLP

-164 DDKNGITGWKELPVY
+164 DDKNGVTGWKELPVY

-261 DSMLLYRLER
+261 DSMLVYRLER

-301 KRTPIIDPM
+301 KRTPIIDPL

-319 VLPVWKKTPI
+319 I
-329 PLLDGRTIT
+329 
-338 IEELAKEYENGKI
+338 LA
-351 NYVYSIQDNSL
+351 
-362 QIVPGKVVW
+362 
-371 CGKNY
+371 
-376 TPTTM
+376 
-381 VKITLD
+381 
-387 DNSYMVM
+387 
-394 APEHEIIMRDGTKKR
+394 
-409 ADKVQEGESVM
+409 
-420 PFYREYNP
+420 
-428 NSLKRMERYEKI
+428 
-440 YNPNSGKY
+440 
-448 EYTHRLIAK
+448 
-457 NIKKENEKYNTVHH
+457 
-471 KDFNKY
+471 
-477 NNCPDNLLWC
+477 
-487 DFHEHHKMHSEVGKN
+487 
-502 NWKDE
+502 
-507 QKRQNTIKK
+507 
-516 LSESTK
+516 
-522 KRFQEHPMTQDVKNK
+522 
-537 ISSSL
+537 
-542 KKTFADPKYREFF
+542 
-555 QKNGQYLVNY
+555 
-565 NRSEEGRNKT
+565 
-575 IECNKKRQS
+575 
-584 YLAMQPYNHSE
+584 
-595 LHKQHDEIR
+595 
-604 RRNKI
+604 
-609 DFWKNGNIE
+609 
-618 QAKRRMT
+618 
-625 VIFDDYMWNKIREAI
+625 
-640 LHKIIYNRCSML
+640 
-652 EYINTYLIEHLLE
+652 
-665 INTNKRL
+665 
-672 HKLGKISREVLETR
+672 
-686 IHEIGF
+686 
-692 NTITEYIDSI
+692 
-702 KKNHKIKS
+702 
-710 IEYINGDDVY
+710 
-720 CMTVVGLNRE
+720 
-730 EDRHNFALRTFTEND
+730 
-745 EWNDSGCFVSNCN
+745 N

-962 YSDTPEEGADDGGVM
+962 YSDTPEEGADDGSVM
-977 GGGGSSAGAAIGGGD
+977 GGGSSSAGAAIGGGD
-992 VDFGEEDMGGEEMDN
+992 VDFDEEDMGGEEMDN

-1018 ANEDGGGIEGGQPE
+1018 ANEDNGSIEGGQPE

-1049 TLQKQKKI
+1049 TLRKQKKI
-1057 SLDLQRREKHY
+1057 SLDLQKREKHY

-1078 EKIEKE
+1078 ERIEKE